1 MTHSHLTRPLRR
13 LWLVPA
19 LVALTAAVWAL
30 SASAVDGPQTF
41 SLLEV
46 DIPKNDRALGDF
58 RFDRPPAG
66 GDQFVVTN
74 ALYDNGSRV
83 GRVRVLHT
91 FVTGFGPRFTHTA
104 TMLFLA
110 QVYLHGGTMLVQG
123 YGQVN
128 PDGPSK
134 LRFPIVG
141 GTGRFANVRGYLDV
155 RNLSERKTKLEF
167 HLLP

>member
-1 MTHSHLTRPLRR
+1 MIQSRLTKTMRR
-13 LWLVPA
+13 VWLVPA
-19 LVALTAAVWAL
+19 LVALSAAVWAL
-30 SASAVDGPQTF
+30 SASAVDGPRTF

-46 DIPKNDRALGDF
+46 DIPKNDHALGDF
-58 RFDRPPAG
+58 RFDRPPTG

-74 ALYDNGSRV
+74 ALYDKGTRV

-91 FVTGFGPRFTHTA
+91 FVTGFGPRFTHRA
-104 TMLFLA
+104 TMLFVA
-110 QVYLHGGTMLVQG
+110 QLYLQGGTMLVEG

-141 GTGRFANVRGYLDV
+141 GTGRYASARGYLDV
-155 RNLSERKTKLEF
+155 RNLSERKTKLYV